1 MALDLNTEDLSKL
14 TDTNHLSKLTDTVLA
29 QLTDVGLQIVG
40 ALVLFIIGRWLIKL
54 AIRMMSAAF
63 NRQHFDHTLVTYIG
77 SIVSVG
83 LNIILI
89 IALLGYFGVETTSFA
104 ALIAA
109 MGIAIGAAWAGL
121 LANFAAGAFLIVLRP
136 FKVGDFVTI
145 AGITGTVK
153 EIGLFA
159 TTLNTPDNI
168 MTAIGNNK
176 IFSDNIQN
184 FSANPYRRVERTAQ
198 LAHGVDPQDA
208 ICRLKAAL
216 ANIPNVLTDPA
227 PDVEILDFNLYGTV
241 LAVRPFCHNDDYWQV
256 YFDTNQAI
264 SREFAAAGYPA
275 PEQRWV
281 TRQLSVS

>member
-1 MALDLNTEDLSKL
+1 MALDLNAENLSKL
-14 TDTNHLSKLTDTVLA
+14 TDTNHLSKLTDVAIA
-29 QLTDVGLQIVG
+29 QLTDVGLKVVG
-40 ALVLFIIGRWLIKL
+40 AIVLFLIGRWLIKL
-54 AIRMMSAAF
+54 AVRLMSGAF
-63 NRQHFDHTLVTYIG
+63 NRQHLDHTLVTYTS

-145 AGITGTVK
+145 AGITGTVR

-159 TTLNTPDNI
+159 TTVNTPDNI

-184 FSANPYRRVERTAQ
+184 FSVNPYRRVERTAQ

-208 ICRLKAAL
+208 IRRLKEAL
-216 ANIPNVLTDPA
+216 AGIPNVLADPA
-227 PDVEILDFNLYGTV
+227 PSVEILDFNLYGTV
-241 LAVRPFCHNDDYWQV
+241 LAVRPFCHNNDYWQV
-256 YFDTNQAI
+256 YFDTNQVI
-264 SREFAAAGYPA
+264 STEFAAAGYPA

-281 TRQLSVS
+281 TRQLPTS